1 MMRKPMVRSYIRT
14 YLYVGREYIF
24 SFAVAFLFFFF
35 IFFLNQILV
44 MAEEIFSKK
53 VPFWDVVLLVIYS
66 LPIVIAF
73 SFPFGS
79 LVGALMAV
87 GRLSSDNELLAF
99 GALGVPSRHL
109 VSPLLIVGLLFTLVS
124 FIMND
129 YFLPL
134 GNIRFAEIYRR
145 ILYSNPAVE
154 LESHSIKKYE
164 NTTIITGDV
173 EGKLIRNLLIID
185 KSPEGNRRIILAH
198 DAHLEESKAQK
209 GVVSLTL
216 DSVFSQVS
224 FPSEGDRYDY
234 TTSQS
239 MVYNIL
245 LKDISVS
252 LGGINP
258 SYQSSVD
265 VWKEIRVKQADQDKA
280 LREKDSKIRVLQF
293 GLASGLRSAL
303 LTAAADPSQMGT
315 ARQRVGELW
324 RDFSAEKARSIADQS
339 LQAYLLEF
347 YRKFSMP
354 AACLVFAYFAFP
366 VGVRARR
373 SGRTVGFA
381 VGLFVSIV
389 YWGMLFAGQT
399 FGVRMSLSPAFS
411 MWFPD
416 AIVLV
421 AALVFFAIRRAR

>member
-1 MMRKPMVRSYIRT
+1 MARRYLRT
-14 YLYVGREYIF
+14 WGYMSREYLL

-99 GALGVPSRHL
+99 GALGVPPRQL
-109 VSPLLIVGLLFTLVS
+109 LAPLLATGLAFSLVS
-124 FIMND
+124 FVMND

-154 LESHSIKKYE
+154 LESRSVKKYE

-173 EGKLIRNLLIID
+173 EGRKIKDLLIID
-185 KSPEGNRRIILAH
+185 KSPEGNRRVITAR
-198 DAHLEESKAQK
+198 DAHLDQSPTR

-216 DSVFSQVS
+216 DSVFSEVS
-224 FPSEGDRYDY
+224 YPSEGDRYDY
-234 TTSQS
+234 TTSDS

-245 LKDISVS
+245 LKDIAVS
-252 LGGINP
+252 LGGFNP

-265 VWKEIRVKQADQDKA
+265 VWKQIKAKRVDQEKAQRDKD
-280 LREKDSKIRVLQF
+280 ERVRDLQF
-293 GLASGLRSAL
+293 GLASGIR
-303 LTAAADPSQMGT
+303 AAAMAAASDPSQL
-315 ARQRVGELW
+315 AVSRQTVAGLW
-324 RDFSAEKARSIADQS
+324 RDLQAEKARNVTDQT

-354 AACLVFAYFAFP
+354 AACLFFAFFAFP

-373 SGRTVGFA
+373 AGRTVGFA

-399 FGVRMSLSPAFS
+399 FGVRMSLSPALS

-416 AIVLV
+416 AVVLAAGV
-421 AALVFFAIRRAR
+421 AFFLLRRLR